1 MGPWC
6 TCLRMLGLVIH
17 PSLSID
23 WQLKLQM
30 KAKDQRR
37 KGRRRR
43 NTVFEDDL
51 TPLRKEIEAS
61 ECLKDEEWM
70 DMLLWLKDHGEA
82 FPLLSF
88 LVRVVFSNQAA
99 SSKSE
104 RVLSAAGSL
113 ISQGRIRLNQE
124 KVEDILN
131 IKLNLA
137 LFREHGK

>member
-1 MGPWC
+1 
-6 TCLRMLGLVIH
+6 MLELVIH

-51 TPLRKEIEAS
+51 TPLRREIESS
-61 ECLKDEEWM
+61 ECLKGEEWM
-70 DMLLWLKDHGEA
+70 DMLLWWKDHGEA

-88 LVRVVFSNQAA
+88 LVTVVFSNQVEV
-99 SSKSE
+99 SKSE

-124 KVEDILN
+124 KVEDIFN

-137 LFREHGK
+137 LLREHGK

>member
-1 MGPWC
+1 
-6 TCLRMLGLVIH
+6 MLELVIH

-51 TPLRKEIEAS
+51 TPLRREIESS

-70 DMLLWLKDHGEA
+70 DMLLWWKDHGEA

-137 LFREHGK
+137 LLREYGKWSNMSKF

>member
-1 MGPWC
+1 MH
-6 TCLRMLGLVIH
+6 MLELVIH

-51 TPLRKEIEAS
+51 TPLRREIESS

-70 DMLLWLKDHGEA
+70 DMLLWWKDHGEA

-104 RVLSAAGSL
+104 RVLNAAGSL

-137 LFREHGK
+137 LLREYGKWSNMSEF

>member
-1 MGPWC
+1 MHIFE
-6 TCLRMLGLVIH
+6 LVIH

-51 TPLRKEIEAS
+51 TPLRREIESS

-70 DMLLWLKDHGEA
+70 DMLLWWKDHGEA

-137 LFREHGK
+137 LLREYGKWSNMSKF

>member
-1 MGPWC
+1 
-6 TCLRMLGLVIH
+6 
-17 PSLSID
+17 
-23 WQLKLQM
+23 
-30 KAKDQRR
+30 
-37 KGRRRR
+37 
-43 NTVFEDDL
+43 
-51 TPLRKEIEAS
+51 
-61 ECLKDEEWM
+61 M
-70 DMLLWLKDHGEA
+70 DMLLWWKDHGEA

-137 LFREHGK
+137 LLREYGKWSNMSKF